1 MTVPPSVPG
10 YRLFQTPWKALV
22 AVILAM
28 GCGIYAQARL
38 ESAPMARETVPV
50 ALPGTQQH
58 DLVSAVN
65 GRPYRLYVALPDG
78 YDPEGG
84 TRYPVLYLLD
94 GYFAFPAAVSAL
106 GSMAIQREVEDVI
119 VVGISEGEHAFD
131 SWFVSRWRDYTPSLD
146 AATDSAGAASF
157 GIPPERVRSGG
168 APAFLRIL
176 REEILP
182 FVEATYRTSD
192 DRGIAGHSFGGL
204 FAAWVLLE
212 APGLFRRYG
221 LNSPSLWW
229 GGGEMFEREADFAAR
244 HGALAAHVFLSVGS
258 EEGRM
263 VSSVEGFAGALRSRG
278 YAGLAVDVVV
288 FDGETHGSV
297 VPAMAARTLRVLYAS
312 RPGR

>member
-1 MTVPPSVPG
+1 MSDMNGRV
-10 YRLFQTPWKALV
+10 ALITG
-22 AVILAM
+22 VILAM
-28 GCGIYAQARL
+28 GGGSFAQAQQ
-38 ESAPMARETVPV
+38 APASMARDAAPV
-50 ALPGTQQH
+50 SLSGTRQH

-65 GRPYRLYVALPDG
+65 DQPYRLYVALPDG

-94 GYFAFPAAVSAL
+94 GHFAFPVAVSAL
-106 GSMAIQREVEDVI
+106 GGMAIQRELEDVI
-119 VVGISEGEHAFD
+119 VVGIGGGEHAFD

-146 AATDSAGAASF
+146 AATDSSGAASF
-157 GIPPERVRSGG
+157 GIPREAIHSGG
-168 APAFLRIL
+168 APAFLHVL

-182 FVEATYRTSD
+182 FVESTYRTSE

-212 APGLFRRYG
+212 APDLFRRYG
-221 LNSPSLWW
+221 INSPSLWW

-258 EEGRM
+258 QEGRM
-263 VSSVEGFAGALRSRG
+263 VSSMERFAGALRSRDHE
-278 YAGLAVDVVV
+278 GLAVDVVV
-288 FDGETHGSV
+288 FEGETHGSV
-297 VPAMAARTLRVLYAS
+297 GPATVARTLRVLYAS